1 MKFKLDDVDH
11 KILDLLIDNSR
22 IPFTDIAKKLLI
34 SAGTVHVR
42 VKKMEEFGI
51 IQGASLALDYKK
63 LGYTFIAYIGIF
75 LWWSGFLIE
84 VIADYQK
91 RKFRETSDPK
101 SEFISSGLWARSRHP
116 NYFGEITLWIGM
128 AVLSLSSL
136 SGIEYVTAIV
146 SPVFVYLLLRKAE
159 GVPMLERI
167 AEERYGDLPEYQQ
180 YKENTPVLMMKLF
193 K

>member
-1 MKFKLDDVDH
+1 MGQAAWVV
-11 KILDLLIDNSR
+11 
-22 IPFTDIAKKLLI
+22 FTA
-34 SAGTVHVR
+34 
-42 VKKMEEFGI
+42 
-51 IQGASLALDYKK
+51 GASVLAILSPVETELDI
-63 LGYTFIAYIGIF
+63 IAYIGIF

-159 GVPMLERI
+159 VSLCWSVLLR
-167 AEERYGDLPEYQQ
+167 ERYGDLPEYQQ
-180 YKENTPVLMMKLF
+180 YKENTPVFMMKLF
-193 K
+193 EI